1 MHGFIN
7 RVSSATS
14 LKEGLD
20 VQQLRV
26 RGIASRVSQA
36 SLNNLDGFALP
47 TTSIAANESE
57 DALALAAGA
66 NTADVDLEA
75 EMTNLADAQLRFE
88 AVTKLLSK
96 SYAQIRTSI
105 RER

>member
-1 MHGFIN
+1 M
-7 RVSSATS
+7 
-14 LKEGLD
+14 
-20 VQQLRV
+20 QQNRV

-47 TTSIAANESE
+47 TTSIAANESQ
-57 DALALAAGA
+57 DALALATG
-66 NTADVDLEA
+66 TTIEDVDLET

-88 AVTKLLSK
+88 ATTKLLSK
-96 SYAQIRTSI
+96 TYAQIRTSI

>member
-1 MHGFIN
+1 M
-7 RVSSATS
+7 
-14 LKEGLD
+14 
-20 VQQLRV
+20 QQNRV

-47 TTSIAANESE
+47 TTSIAANEGQNVPTM
-57 DALALAAGA
+57 ATGA
-66 NTADVDLEA
+66 IVEDVDLET

-88 AVTKLLSK
+88 AATKLLSK
-96 SYAQIRTSI
+96 TYAQIRTSI